1 VNAKRIVRRSLN
13 TRRAGRTDWKRVDA
27 LTDEQIKQAA
37 ERDPDAAPIV
47 DREWFRSAKVVLPE
61 PQPPKELLTL
71 RLDRK
76 VVEWFKERG
85 AGYQTRI
92 NAVLRAYVD
101 AHEKE

>member
-1 VNAKRIVRRSLN
+1 
-13 TRRAGRTDWKRVDA
+13 VDA